1 MLMPYWFLRLWAR
14 LRVLF
19 GGRRLERE
27 FDAELQFHLDQQA
40 SEYRRQGMSSE
51 EAVRAA
57 RAALGNVPLLRED
70 VRAVW
75 RWRWLDQLLQ
85 DVRCGTRTL
94 TRSRG
99 FTAMSVAT
107 IALAI
112 GATTAIF
119 SVVWGILLR
128 PLPVAEPERLV
139 RIVNIAYIGELVELR
154 ARSRT
159 LDVAAYLP
167 ADDRTLTGFD
177 DPLRLSVV
185 PVTGDLLTRLGR
197 TPALGRGFGLDD
209 ERPGA
214 EPSAILSDALWRQR
228 FGADPA
234 TVGRTLLLDG
244 VAHTVRGVMPP
255 DFEFPSA
262 GVDLW
267 VPMTVDVTN
276 RVGLWARMGYLV
288 GRLRPGVTLDA
299 ATSEVRALGPQFSEL
314 FPWRMPDGHGTDVGL
329 RTWREDRLGEVRPM
343 LFLLLGAVI
352 AVWLIGT
359 VNLTNLQQVR
369 AAARRR
375 ELALRAALGAGRG
388 RVVRQLLT
396 ESSLLSLFGGA
407 IGVAIAYAG
416 VPTLVAL
423 LPADVPRADGIRVNG
438 VVLCFAAAVS
448 LVTALAAGTLPA
460 LRAARLGQSATLA
473 GLRGT
478 VGGASG
484 RRLGIFVTAEIAAA
498 VMLVISAALLAR
510 SLAVQ
515 VGVDVGF
522 NADRL
527 VAAEVAPSPVR
538 HPNDAVRLDF
548 YASLERRLRALSFVD
563 GVGLS
568 TVFQPFGTA
577 GGGSV
582 FRIEGRPNPA
592 TEGGEWPWADLRT
605 AVNADYL
612 RTLEVS
618 IIAGRPF
625 TEADVSGAQR
635 VVLISQRLAET
646 WWPDGTA
653 VGQRIAF
660 PGSERDADPWRTVVG
675 VVADVRWQGPAS
687 EGTTLYVP
695 LAQHVGSIDAM
706 TLVVRSSGDPTL
718 VADSL
723 QAVTAS
729 LDSETPVNRI
739 RAVDDVMAQ
748 AVSRP
753 RFTTTLVLGFAALG
767 VVLGMLG
774 VYGVVAY
781 TGARQQRDIG
791 IRLAL
796 GATRA
801 NVRAHF
807 VRQALAFAGVG
818 IVLGELGAAVLMSSL
833 SSLLFGVGPWD
844 PVTYAAVPALLVAL
858 AMVAAWFPARR
869 ATALDPVAVLRAE

>member
-1 MLMPYWFLRLWAR
+1 M
-14 LRVLF
+14 
-19 GGRRLERE
+19 
-27 FDAELQFHLDQQA
+27 
-40 SEYRRQGMSSE
+40 
-51 EAVRAA
+51 
-57 RAALGNVPLLRED
+57 
-70 VRAVW
+70 
-75 RWRWLDQLLQ
+75 
-85 DVRCGTRTL
+85 
-94 TRSRG
+94 
-99 FTAMSVAT
+99 
-107 IALAI
+107 
-112 GATTAIF
+112 
-119 SVVWGILLR
+119 
-128 PLPVAEPERLV
+128 
-139 RIVNIAYIGELVELR
+139 
-154 ARSRT
+154 
-159 LDVAAYLP
+159 
-167 ADDRTLTGFD
+167 
-177 DPLRLSVV
+177 
-185 PVTGDLLTRLGR
+185 
-197 TPALGRGFGLDD
+197 
-209 ERPGA
+209 
-214 EPSAILSDALWRQR
+214 
-228 FGADPA
+228 
-234 TVGRTLLLDG
+234 
-244 VAHTVRGVMPP
+244 
-255 DFEFPSA
+255 
-262 GVDLW
+262 
-267 VPMTVDVTN
+267 
-276 RVGLWARMGYLV
+276 
-288 GRLRPGVTLDA
+288 
-299 ATSEVRALGPQFSEL
+299 
-314 FPWRMPDGHGTDVGL
+314 
-329 RTWREDRLGEVRPM
+329 
-343 LFLLLGAVI
+343 
-352 AVWLIGT
+352 
-359 VNLTNLQQVR
+359 
-369 AAARRR
+369 
-375 ELALRAALGAGRG
+375 
-388 RVVRQLLT
+388 
-396 ESSLLSLFGGA
+396 
-407 IGVAIAYAG
+407 
-416 VPTLVAL
+416 
-423 LPADVPRADGIRVNG
+423 
-438 VVLCFAAAVS
+438 
-448 LVTALAAGTLPA
+448 AAGTLPA
-460 LRAARLGQSATLA
+460 LRAARLGRNAALA

-522 NADRL
+522 NADHL

-568 TVFQPFGTA
+568 TVFQPFGAA

-605 AVNADYL
+605 AVSADYL

-618 IIAGRPF
+618 IIAGRSF

-695 LAQHVGSIDAM
+695 LAQHVFAIDAM
-706 TLVVRSSGDPTL
+706 TLIVRSSGDPTL

-723 QAVTAS
+723 QAVIAS
-729 LDSETPVNRI
+729 LDSDTPVSRI

-753 RFTTTLVLGFAALG
+753 RFTTMLVLGFAALG

-781 TGARQQRDIG
+781 AAARQQRDIG

-796 GATRA
+796 GATPTS
-801 NVRAHF
+801 VRARF

-818 IVLGELGAAVLMSSL
+818 VVIGEIGAAVLMSSL
-833 SSLLFGVGPWD
+833 SSQLFGVGPWD
-844 PVTYAAVPALLVAL
+844 PLTYAAVPVLLIVL